1 MKSKDLTSNFKVKD
15 WKQDFRNMVV
25 DSEIGSPQIDEK
37 AKKVEVDLT
46 AQCIQKLG
54 NYWMVDVDKIES
66 NVQIRKFQD
75 KKKISLLMNSIKKR
89 IKSRDNSAI
98 NPTRGLINPITVD
111 FLTNSNRFIL
121 TTGSC
126 RLMAYKKLKLKQIPC
141 KVNIIDK
148 EPEPAEVLIE
158 QYRENENR
166 DDLKPFEEAL
176 AVKMLVDKGLTQRE
190 IARQIGKTDTVISK
204 LLSIGK
210 LIEQLPEELKKFA
223 TLQVLTYSQWESLL
237 RIEDAELVKIF
248 ILHPTKISEM
258 RKYEKSKKPG
268 GKTSKNMQTNDETKT
283 TFQTPNPISV
293 NTSKGE
299 AKIKL
304 RIDFP
309 CAYTEQD
316 IIHVLR
322 CLIDEFD
329 KFSVKKS
336 E

>member
-1 MKSKDLTSNFKVKD
+1 
-15 WKQDFRNMVV
+15 
-25 DSEIGSPQIDEK
+25 
-37 AKKVEVDLT
+37 
-46 AQCIQKLG
+46 
-54 NYWMVDVDKIES
+54 MVDVDKIES
-66 NVQIRKFQD
+66 SVQIRKFLD
-75 KKKISLLMNSIKKR
+75 KKKIRLLMNSIKKR
-89 IKSRDNSAI
+89 LSNDNKDVIDPSK
-98 NPTRGLINPITVD
+98 GLINPITVD
-111 FLTNSNRFIL
+111 YLTDSNRFIL

-148 EPEPAEVLIE
+148 EPGPADVLIE

-190 IARQIGKTDTVISK
+190 IARQIGKTETVISK

-223 TLQVLTYSQWESLL
+223 TLQVLTYSQLESLL
-237 RIEDAELVKIF
+237 RIENDELVKRF

-258 RKYEKSKKPG
+258 RKYEKSRKPEV
-268 GKTSKNMQTNDETKT
+268 KLSKNVQANDKAKMTFKT
-283 TFQTPNPISV
+283 PKPISV

-299 AKIKL
+299 VKIKL

-309 CAYTEQD
+309 CAYTKQD
-316 IIHVLR
+316 IIDALR
-322 CLIDEFD
+322 CLIDEIEEL
-329 KFSVKKS
+329 SLRQR

>member
-1 MKSKDLTSNFKVKD
+1 MKFKDLTPEFKVKD
-15 WKQDFRNMVV
+15 WRQDFKNMVV
-25 DSEIGSPQIDEK
+25 DSEIGSPQINEK
-37 AKKVEVDLT
+37 CKKAEVDLT
-46 AQCIQKLG
+46 AHGMQKLG
-54 NYWMVDVDKIES
+54 DFWMAEVDKIES
-66 NVQIRKFQD
+66 SVQIRRFQD
-75 KKKISLLMNSIKKR
+75 RKKISLLMNSIKKR
-89 IKSRDNSAI
+89 IKSRDNNAI
-98 NPTRGLINPITVD
+98 DPARGLINPVTVD
-111 FLTNSNRFIL
+111 YLIDSNRFIL

-141 KVNIIDK
+141 KVNLIDR
-148 EPEPAEVLIE
+148 EPEPADVLIE

-176 AVKMLVDKGLTQRE
+176 AIKMLVDKGLSQRE
-190 IARQIGKTDTVISK
+190 IAKQIGKTETVISK

-210 LIEQLPEELKKFA
+210 LIEQLPEELQKFA

-237 RIEDAELVKIF
+237 RIEDAELVKRF

-268 GKTSKNMQTNDETKT
+268 GKTSKNMQANNEAKT

-304 RIDFP
+304 RIDFL
-309 CAYTEQD
+309 CVYTKQD
-316 IIHVLR
+316 IIDVLR
-322 CLIDEFD
+322 CLIDEVD
-329 KFSVKKS
+329 KLSLKQR

>member
-1 MKSKDLTSNFKVKD
+1 MKFKDPTSDFKVKD

-25 DSEIGSPQIDEK
+25 DSEIGSPQINEK
-37 AKKVEVDLT
+37 SKKAEVDLT
-46 AQCIQKLG
+46 AHGMQKLG
-54 NYWMVDVDKIES
+54 DYWMVDVDKIES
-66 NVQIRKFQD
+66 SVQIRKFQD

-89 IKSRDNSAI
+89 LRSDDNDVVDSSK
-98 NPTRGLINPITVD
+98 GLINPITVD
-111 FLTNSNRFIL
+111 YLVNQGRFIL

-141 KVNIIDK
+141 KVNIIEK
-148 EPEPAEVLIE
+148 EPGPADVLIE

-166 DDLKPFEEAL
+166 NDLRSFEEAL

-190 IARQIGKTDTVISK
+190 IAKQIGKTGSVISK

-210 LIEQLPEELKKFA
+210 LIEQLPEELKEFA

-237 RIEDAELVKIF
+237 RIEDAELVKRF

-258 RKYEKSKKPG
+258 RKYEKSRKTK
-268 GKTSKNMQTNDETKT
+268 GKTSKNMKANNEAKT

-304 RIDFP
+304 RIDFL
-309 CAYTEQD
+309 CAYTKQD
-316 IIHVLR
+316 IIDVLQ
-322 CLIDEFD
+322 CLIDKLD
-329 KFSVKKS
+329 KFSAEKR